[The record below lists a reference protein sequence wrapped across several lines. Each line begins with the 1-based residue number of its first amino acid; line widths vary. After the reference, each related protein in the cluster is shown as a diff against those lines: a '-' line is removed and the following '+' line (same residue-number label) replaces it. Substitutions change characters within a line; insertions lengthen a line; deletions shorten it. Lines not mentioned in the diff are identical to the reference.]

1 MTRVE
6 TIHNIIIEAA
16 FFCRLKTCSLLPF
29 LVTSSAS
36 HAQVALTQEVTKPT
50 LNLRRA
56 LRFLVVVRGR

>member
-16 FFCRLKTCSLLPF
+16 GFCRLKTCVLLPF
-29 LVTSSAS
+29 LVKSSWLHS
-36 HAQVALTQEVTKPT
+36 HWIERERGHEAY
-50 LNLRRA
+50 LRRA